1 MLDITLTLNTKN
13 FERALHLVP
22 EALKEELKDGLD
34 HAARKFLKEFRAR
47 RLKGP
52 PGIRAHPRGI
62 FTHFHKEVIVSQA
75 IEDMEARIYSDS
87 KIAKLHEEGGKI
99 RGQGGGSLAVP
110 LSARAEMFTKSGQ
123 LRKKYK
129 DIRNLPN
136 VIPLKFGEKIFL
148 VKVKKRSRE
157 VKPLFVLKKEVTMKP
172 RMEFYETFRNMTGVF
187 IKILNTSFE
196 RAIDKAWRFF

>member
-1 MLDITLTLNTKN
+1 MIDITLTLNTKN

-34 HAARKFLKEFRAR
+34 HVARKFLKEFRAR

-62 FTHFHKEVIVSQA
+62 FTHFHKEVLVSKN
-75 IEDMEARIYSDS
+75 IEDMAAAIYTDS

-99 RGQGGGSLAVP
+99 RAPGGGSLAVP
-110 LSARAEMFTKSGQ
+110 LSMRKEMFTQSGQ
-123 LRKKYK
+123 LKKKYK
-129 DIRNLPN
+129 DVKNIPN
-136 VIPLKFGEKIFL
+136 IISLKFGEKVFL

-157 VKPLFVLKKEVTMKP
+157 LKPLFVLKKEVTMKP
-172 RMEFYETFRNMTGVF
+172 RMAFYETFHNMSGVF
-187 IKILNTSFE
+187 IRILNTSFE
-196 RAIDKAWRFF
+196 RALDKAWRFF